1 MGLEG
6 GLVVAN
12 PIPEES
18 QMDEE
23 KINTAIKEALVEAE
37 ENGIHGKETTP
48 FLLQKVL
55 EATEGKSLEANIA
68 LVKHNAEVGAKI
80 AVAMNK

>member
-1 MGLEG
+1 
-6 GLVVAN
+6 
-12 PIPEES
+12 
-18 QMDEE
+18 MDED

-37 ENGIHGKETTP
+37 EKEIHGKETTP